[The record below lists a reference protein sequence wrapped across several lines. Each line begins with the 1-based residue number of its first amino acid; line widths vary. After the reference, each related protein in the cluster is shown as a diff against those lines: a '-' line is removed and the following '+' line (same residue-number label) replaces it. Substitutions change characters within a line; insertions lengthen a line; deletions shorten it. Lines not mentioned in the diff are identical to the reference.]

1 MKVNFYLRPSKI
13 SLKSIQMYISFA
25 GQREPMYTLC
35 RVEEK
40 MWDSKKQRVSLDFKK
55 EAGQINP
62 TLFDLE
68 AKARKLF
75 EDCNPATPK
84 ALKELMTSPEP
95 TDTRDIWEVYEE
107 YIKDGQTRIS
117 EVTDKVLSK
126 GTLKNYQKSLNRL
139 KAFSEKHWPGL
150 TFKDFGLEF
159 ESKYRDY
166 HLDELKVDP
175 LTYGDYIKQLK
186 AFLAWCRARKIKVNK
201 AYKKFYRPRKQKIPK
216 ALRKEELITLYD
228 LNLKSDPILERDLLI
243 FLFMCSSAMRK
254 SDYDGFDPSK
264 HIEVMTIQEREVKYI
279 NIGAIKN
286 AQECIVPYFD
296 SLYFRPVYLVE
307 TMLQKYGK
315 LPKIKDGVKFNSHL
329 KEIFELAGIT
339 RVEPTSKMGRK
350 TYSSVYR
357 KLGMNREM
365 IKKITG
371 HRDDKS
377 LDHYIGI
384 EPSDIL
390 EEAINKAVYVQAS

>member
-1 MKVNFYLRPSKI
+1 
-13 SLKSIQMYISFA
+13 MYFSFA
-25 GQREPMYTLC
+25 GQREPMYTEC
-35 RVEEK
+35 RIEENK
-40 MWDSKKQRVSLDFKK
+40 WDSKKQRVSLDFKK

-62 TLFDLE
+62 ILFDLE
-68 AKARKLF
+68 KKARKLYDEF
-75 EDCNPATPK
+75 KPETPRE
-84 ALKELMTSPEP
+84 LKDLMTTPEP
-95 TDTRDIWEVYEE
+95 KDTRDIWEVYEE

-117 EVTDKVLSK
+117 GVTDKVLSK
-126 GTLKNYQKSLNRL
+126 GTIRNYRKALNRL
-139 KAFSEKHWPGL
+139 KAFSDKHWPGL
-150 TFKDFGLEF
+150 TFKDFGLDF

-186 AFLAWCRARKIKVNK
+186 AFLVWCRARKIKVNK

-243 FLFMCSSAMRK
+243 FLFLCSSAMRK
-254 SDYDGFDPSK
+254 SDYDAFEHTK
-264 HIEVMTIQEREVKYI
+264 HIEVMTIREREVKYI
-279 NIGAIKN
+279 NLGAIKN
-286 AQECIVPYFD
+286 GQECIVPYFD
-296 SLYFRPVYLVE
+296 SLYFRPVYLLE
-307 TMLQKYGK
+307 LMLAKYGK
-315 LPKIKDGVKFNSHL
+315 LPKIKDGVKFNQHL
-329 KEIFELAGIT
+329 KDIFELAGIV

-365 IKKITG
+365 LKKITG

-390 EEAINKAVYVQAS
+390 EEAIDKAVYVQAS